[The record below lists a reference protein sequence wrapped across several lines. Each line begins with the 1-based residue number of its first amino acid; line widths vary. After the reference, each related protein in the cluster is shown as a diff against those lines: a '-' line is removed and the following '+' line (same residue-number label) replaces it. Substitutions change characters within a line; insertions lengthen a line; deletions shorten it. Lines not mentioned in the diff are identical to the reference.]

1 MINNRSNPWT
11 ACALM
16 LATGVWVSGVSAE
29 SLMQP
34 SDMLQWE
41 RRDFTGQTGYTLAQ
55 HAGQEMLQA
64 QCSDAAS
71 ALYLEKTIDLRDTP
85 ILEWSWAID
94 SVFNGIDET
103 QKSGDDYPVR
113 LYVVKDGGLLIWRTR
128 AVNYVWSSNQPVG
141 QAWPNAYASQAQML
155 ALRSGAPQQNQPVT
169 ESRNVRADFQALHGI
184 ELDSIDGLAIM
195 TDCDSSGQP
204 ITGWYGSIR
213 WLPATD

>member
-1 MINNRSNPWT
+1 MGDRHRPW
-11 ACALM
+11 AVFPLI
-16 LATGVWVSGVSAE
+16 LATGAWVSGVSAA
-29 SLMQP
+29 SPMQP
-34 SDMLQWE
+34 SDMLEWE

-71 ALYLEKTIDLRDTP
+71 ALYLEQTIDLRDTP

-94 SVFNGIDET
+94 RVFNGIDET

-113 LYVVKDGGLLIWRTR
+113 LYVVKDGGLLVWRTR

-155 ALRSGAPQQNQPVT
+155 ALRSGAPQQIQPVT
-169 ESRNVRADFQALHGI
+169 ERRNVRADFQALHGI

-204 ITGWYGSIR
+204 ITGWYGNIR
-213 WLPATD
+213 WLPATE